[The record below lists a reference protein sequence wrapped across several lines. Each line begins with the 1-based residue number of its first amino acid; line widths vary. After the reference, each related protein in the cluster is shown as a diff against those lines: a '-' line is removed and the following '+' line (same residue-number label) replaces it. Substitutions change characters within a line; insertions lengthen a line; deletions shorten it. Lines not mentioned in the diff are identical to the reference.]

1 MAAPGPAEPLLEL
14 TGVTRSFP
22 GGVTAVDGVDL
33 AVRPGEVV
41 ALMGP
46 SGCGKSTVLQLAA
59 GLDRP
64 TSGAVARHTA
74 RVGYVWQDPTLLP
87 WRTARRNVELFGEL
101 AGVPRAER
109 GRRAG
114 RALAAVGLAG
124 FADHRPAQLSGG
136 MRMRVALA
144 RALAAEPELFLFDEP
159 FAALDELTR
168 HELGDELLR
177 LFARHGFGALF
188 VTHSA
193 GEAVHLADRVL
204 VMSPRPGR
212 VVAEVA
218 VPFDRPRPPG
228 ARSSPEFAALVG
240 VVSRALVGAS

>member
-1 MAAPGPAEPLLEL
+1 MTAPGPAEPLLDL

-22 GGVTAVDGVDL
+22 GGVTAITDVDL
-33 AVRPGEVV
+33 TVRRGEIV

-64 TSGAVARHTA
+64 TSGAVARHTG

-87 WRTARRNVELFGEL
+87 WRTARRNVELFDEL
-101 AGVPRAER
+101 DGTPKAGRRQRAE
-109 GRRAG
+109 
-114 RALAAVGLAG
+114 RALAAVGLAE
-124 FADHRPAQLSGG
+124 FVDHRPAQLSGG

-144 RALAAEPELFLFDEP
+144 RALVVEPELFLFDEP

-218 VPFDRPRPPG
+218 VPFDRPRTPG
-228 ARSSPEFAALVG
+228 ARTSPEHAALVG
-240 VVSRALVGAS
+240 AVSRAMVAAS

>member
-1 MAAPGPAEPLLEL
+1 MTARPEPLLEL
-14 TGVTRSFP
+14 TGIARSFP
-22 GGVTAVDGVDL
+22 DGVTAVTEVDL
-33 AVRPGEVV
+33 TVRRGEIV

-59 GLDRP
+59 GLDTP
-64 TSGAVARHTA
+64 TAGAVARHTD

-87 WRTARRNVELFGEL
+87 WRTARRNVELFEELDGVPKVERRQRAERAL
-101 AGVPRAER
+101 AGV
-109 GRRAG
+109 
-114 RALAAVGLAG
+114 GLG
-124 FADHRPAQLSGG
+124 EFLDHRPAQLSGG

-144 RALAAEPELFLFDEP
+144 RALVVEPELFLFDEP

-177 LFARHGFGALF
+177 LFALHGFGALF

-204 VMSPRPGR
+204 VMSARPGR
-212 VVAEVA
+212 VVAEVS
-218 VPFDRPRPPG
+218 VPFARPRPPDV
-228 ARSSPEFAALVG
+228 RSSPEFAALVG
-240 VVSRALVGAS
+240 AVSRAMVGAS